1 MAYSTA
7 MTEAILQQ
15 LQQTLSRTTDGQGL
29 YEMTREI
36 SDWTEGQDIETCLL
50 TIYCRHTSASLVIPE
65 NADPDVMRD
74 LQSFFKALVPKDTCL
89 YRHSAE
95 GADDMPAHIK
105 GALTA
110 TSLGIPVTDGRLA
123 LGTWQGI
130 YLFEHRFRPHRRDIV
145 LHLQGT

>member
-1 MAYSTA
+1 MPYSAA
-7 MTEAILQQ
+7 MTEAILKQSQQ
-15 LQQTLSRTTDGQGL
+15 IISRTTDGQGL
-29 YEMTREI
+29 YEITRDVG
-36 SDWTEGQDIETCLL
+36 DWTEGQNIETGLL
-50 TIYCRHTSASLVIPE
+50 TLYCRHTSASLVIQE

-74 LQSFFKALVPKDTCL
+74 LQSFFKALVPEDTSL

-110 TSLGIPVTDGRLA
+110 TSIGVPVSGGRLA

-130 YLFEHRFRPHRRDIV
+130 YLFEHRFRPHCRDIV
-145 LHLQGT
+145 LHLQGS